1 MIIILLNICSIFKTK
16 ITKMSTIPKS
26 AFKFLKS
33 LKKNNNRDWM
43 QENKKEYL
51 ANEKMLKQF
60 YVTIELNLNKTDE
73 ISKLK
78 VFRINRDLRFSKD
91 KTPYNVH
98 RSASF
103 ARAGAHRRGGYYLRL
118 EPGNSMMA
126 GGFFS
131 PEPSDLV
138 RIRKEFEMY
147 ALEIREILNQ
157 KEFKKAF
164 GGFNQEYI
172 VKTAPR
178 NFDKKG
184 SNIDLIRLKSYFVV
198 HSFTDSEVFSEDFS
212 ENLTKHFLLLR
223 PYFDYMSEVLTTDLN
238 GVSLI

>member
-1 MIIILLNICSIFKTK
+1 MATLPKSIF
-16 ITKMSTIPKS
+16 S
-26 AFKFLKS
+26 FLSK

-43 QENKKEYL
+43 QEHKKEYL
-51 ANEKMLKQF
+51 ANEKILKKF
-60 YVTIELNLNKTDE
+60 YTSVETQLNITDE

-103 ARAGAHRRGGYYLRL
+103 SRAGAHKRGGYYLRL
-118 EPGNSMMA
+118 ESGKSAMA

-131 PEPSDLV
+131 PEPADLL
-138 RIRKEFEMY
+138 RIRKEFEMDSS
-147 ALEIREILNQ
+147 EVRTILNE

-164 GGFNQEYI
+164 GGFNQEYK

-178 NFDKKG
+178 NFDKNDM
-184 SNIDLIRLKSYFVV
+184 NIDLIKLKSYFVV
-198 HSFTDSEVFSEDFS
+198 HNFTDEEVFSEDFE
-212 ENLTKHFLLLR
+212 ENLMHHYALLR

-238 GVSLI
+238 GVPLL